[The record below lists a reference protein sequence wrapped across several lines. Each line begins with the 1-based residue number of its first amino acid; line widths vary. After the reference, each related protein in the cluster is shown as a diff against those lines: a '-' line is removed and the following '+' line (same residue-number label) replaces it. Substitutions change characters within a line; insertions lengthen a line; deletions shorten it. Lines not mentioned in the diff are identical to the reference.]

1 MARLRLADDDNLSPS
16 GNVRKRP
23 VLKSLLQISF
33 LGGSQDSPACLSA
46 KSSMSMKMSMEH
58 RRNETDFKNQEKL
71 ELCLNTINT
80 LRLGYEK

>member
-23 VLKSLLQISF
+23 VLKSLLQFSF

-46 KSSMSMKMSMEH
+46 RSGMSMEMNMKH
-58 RRNETDFKNQEKL
+58 RRNETDFEDQE
-71 ELCLNTINT
+71 
-80 LRLGYEK
+80 